1 MWLPMYWPT
10 KICWCWVDII
20 FLEMLWLWAVFAN
33 EYMFLYPLQSMQL
46 FANCCWYCKLHI
58 SGSNLHLRGRL
69 YSHVFIYLDFEV
81 YKYFITIYCYVSRY
95 KQNDLLVIVRGTP
108 LYSLLSL
115 HFPFI
120 LFSLYPVHSLFLV
133 FSLASLLAWS
143 LILRLSTFPI

>member
-1 MWLPMYWPT
+1 MWFPMYWPT

-95 KQNDLLVIVRGTP
+95 KQNDLLVMWYCQICLEMTGVDFSTICLQEVTHTTP
-108 LYSLLSL
+108 PCHATEYLAQNCLLRKIITIS
-115 HFPFI
+115 
-120 LFSLYPVHSLFLV
+120 
-133 FSLASLLAWS
+133 
-143 LILRLSTFPI
+143 

>member
-95 KQNDLLVIVRGTP
+95 KQNDLLVMNEHKQCIIWYGLRE
-108 LYSLLSL
+108 
-115 HFPFI
+115 FI
-120 LFSLYPVHSLFLV
+120 EPVNDIGFKH
-133 FSLASLLAWS
+133 WC
-143 LILRLSTFPI
+143 